1 MKMGGI
7 VAGFYAVSNDPTVR
21 NDPTEEETS
30 VMQKRN
36 RNDKSKILAQAG
48 GAGIQCLRGY

>member
-1 MKMGGI
+1 M
-7 VAGFYAVSNDPTVR
+7 AGFYAVSNDPTVR